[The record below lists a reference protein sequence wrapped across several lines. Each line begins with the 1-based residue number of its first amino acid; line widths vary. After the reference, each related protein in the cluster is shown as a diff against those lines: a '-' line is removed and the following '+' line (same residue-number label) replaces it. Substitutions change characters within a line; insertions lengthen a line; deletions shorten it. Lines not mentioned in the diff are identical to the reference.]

1 MEMVGLKFIS
11 RKLRKGLDKSPN
23 LWYNKYIKRARTS
36 KKGNDTMEFFGCLGI
51 FALFLA
57 VWGLETWVI
66 MALWNWLAVSLF
78 GAPEI
83 TFWMT
88 AGLMLLINLLTG
100 GIKISCNHK

>member
-1 MEMVGLKFIS
+1 MVGLKFIS

-36 KKGNDTMEFFGCLGI
+36 KKGNDKMEFFGCLGI
-51 FALFLA
+51 IAIFLA
-57 VWGLETWVI
+57 I

-88 AGLMLLINLLTG
+88 AGLMLLVNLLTG
-100 GIKISCNHK
+100 GIKINCNHK

>member
-1 MEMVGLKFIS
+1 MVGLKFIS

-36 KKGNDTMEFFGCLGI
+36 KKGNDKMEFFGCLGI
-51 FALFLA
+51 IAIFLA
-57 VWGLETWVI
+57 VWGLETWAI

>member
-1 MEMVGLKFIS
+1 MVGLKFIS

-36 KKGNDTMEFFGCLGI
+36 KKGNDKMEFFGCLGI
-51 FALFLA
+51 IAIFLA
-57 VWGLETWVI
+57 VWGLETWAI

-100 GIKISCNHK
+100 GIKINCNHK

>member
-1 MEMVGLKFIS
+1 MQKNFG
-11 RKLRKGLDKSPN
+11 KGLDKSPN

-36 KKGNDTMEFFGCLGI
+36 KKGNDKMEFFGCLGI
-51 FALFLA
+51 IAIFLA

>member
-1 MEMVGLKFIS
+1 
-11 RKLRKGLDKSPN
+11 
-23 LWYNKYIKRARTS
+23 
-36 KKGNDTMEFFGCLGI
+36 MEFFGCLAILAI
-51 FALFLA
+51 FFA
-57 VWGLETWVI
+57 VWGLETWVV

-100 GIKISCNHK
+100 GIKISTKDN

>member
-1 MEMVGLKFIS
+1 
-11 RKLRKGLDKSPN
+11 
-23 LWYNKYIKRARTS
+23 
-36 KKGNDTMEFFGCLGI
+36 MEFFGCLGI
-51 FALFLA
+51 ITIFLA
-57 VWGLETWVI
+57 VWGLETWAI

-100 GIKISCNHK
+100 GIKISCNHR

>member
-1 MEMVGLKFIS
+1 M
-11 RKLRKGLDKSPN
+11 RKGLDKSPI

-36 KKGNDTMEFFGCLGI
+36 KKGNDKMEFFGCLGI
-51 FALFLA
+51 IAIFLA

-100 GIKISCNHK
+100 GIKINYNHK

>member
-1 MEMVGLKFIS
+1 MVGLKFIS
-11 RKLRKGLDKSPN
+11 RKMRKGLDKSPN

-36 KKGNDTMEFFGCLGI
+36 KKGNDKMEFFGCLGI
-51 FALFLA
+51 IAIFLA
-57 VWGLETWVI
+57 VWGLETWAI

>member
-1 MEMVGLKFIS
+1 
-11 RKLRKGLDKSPN
+11 
-23 LWYNKYIKRARTS
+23 
-36 KKGNDTMEFFGCLGI
+36 MEFFGCLGI
-51 FALFLA
+51 IAIFLA

-88 AGLMLLINLLTG
+88 AGLMLLVNLLTG
-100 GIKISCNHK
+100 GIRSIAITSKKFAQGVDKPQPLCYN